1 MFDGLCLI
9 VSIPCTK
16 WFKRSIDGSK
26 CNCPVIIS
34 CDRDLQQSIWIV
46 VFLAIFGKLLKRS
59 GPTASVSS
67 KTNRPTLHEWANEKY
82 REIHEIWARRAALR
96 ESLARIKTS
105 RHNKINRIKVKLI
118 GRLFLCIY
126 TIYRIFFRIDSFLFW
141 MCRTLWSTGKA
152 EMCLYVHIVQCTHI
166 FFVGFSWFSDMVRY
180 FNGIRILDNKG
191 YVYL

>member
-82 REIHEIWARRAALR
+82 REIHEIWARHAALR

-105 RHNKINRIKVKLI
+105 RHNKTNRIKVKLI

-126 TIYRIFFRIDSFLFW
+126 TIYIEFFSYWFVLVLDVSHSLEHF
-141 MCRTLWSTGKA
+141 GKA
-152 EMCLYVHIVQCTHI
+152 EMCLYVHIVQCTVYTYI
-166 FFVGFSWFSDMVRY
+166 FRWF
-180 FNGIRILDNKG
+180 FLI
-191 YVYL
+191 